1 MISPLGTM
9 AANEV
14 QVQLPR
20 LAKRDGAP
28 QRQALHGGS
37 TGSN

>member
-9 AANEV
+9 VANEV

-20 LAKRDGAP
+20 LAGDSTP
-28 QRQALHGGS
+28 QRQALHGGN